1 MQAQSQTTRD
11 NFILWKDKAQ
21 FLFYANTITD
31 TRLQDTIFS
40 MERQF
45 TKKIQKQAQSQ
56 LTIYNIFSQNQHN
69 HRLQETNFFL

>member
-45 TKKIQKQAQSQ
+45 TKKKFK
-56 LTIYNIFSQNQHN
+56 NKHN
-69 HRLQETNFFL
+69 HN